1 MSTLLTS
8 LSHVELVELVIELQ
22 QKFPVTQNSLNEQ
35 LRYVAELEEG
45 VRNLAEQLEER
56 ALRVLLQSKELS
68 HLQLE
73 YETSKLKWTEQQKSL
88 AN

>member
-22 QKFPVTQNSLNEQ
+22 QKFLVTQNSLNEQ
-35 LRYVAELEEG
+35 LSYVAELEEG
-45 VRNLAEQLEER
+45 VRNLAERLEEQ
-56 ALRVLLQSKELS
+56 AFRVLLQSKELS

-73 YETSKLKWTEQQKSL
+73 YETAKLKWTEQQKH
-88 AN
+88 